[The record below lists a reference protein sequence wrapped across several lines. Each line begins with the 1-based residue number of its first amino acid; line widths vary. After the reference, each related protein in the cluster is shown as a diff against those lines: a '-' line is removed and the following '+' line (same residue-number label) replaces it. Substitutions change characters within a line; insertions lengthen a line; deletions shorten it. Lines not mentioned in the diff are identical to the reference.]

1 MKALVVDDDRV
12 LADVIAYA
20 FKREGYEVIL
30 AEDGE
35 AALLRWSQEN
45 PDLVILDVNMPK
57 MDGFSVCRHIREQA
71 DTAIIMLTVRQD
83 EEDIMQGF
91 RLGAD
96 DYVTKPFSPGQ
107 LMARSRAVLRRTSR
121 DMPVSFRQ
129 VGCIQLN
136 LNRREMMVADGPPIP
151 LTALEHRL
159 ADCLMIN
166 AGQVV
171 TRDTILD
178 YVWGSLKGNRDMVR
192 QLVRRLR
199 NKIEPDPA
207 NPTLIE
213 NIPGLGYV
221 LSESQGVVQSY
232 AE

>member
-35 AALLRWSQEN
+35 AALLRWSQDN

-71 DTAIIMLTVRQD
+71 DTAIIMLTVRRD
-83 EEDIMQGF
+83 EADIMRGF
-91 RLGAD
+91 TLGAD
-96 DYVTKPFSPGQ
+96 DYITKPFSPGQ
-107 LMARSRAVLRRTSR
+107 LMARARAVLRRTSQ
-121 DMPVSFRQ
+121 DLSVSFRQ
-129 VGCIQLN
+129 VGNTHLN
-136 LNRREMMVADGPPIP
+136 LNRRELVVDGGPPVV

-159 ADCLMIN
+159 VDCLMIN

-171 TRDTILD
+171 TRDTIMD
-178 YVWGSLKGNRDMVR
+178 YVWGSLQVNRDMVR
-192 QLVRRLR
+192 QLVCRLR
-199 NKIEPDPA
+199 SKIEPDPA
-207 NPTLIE
+207 NPMFIE
-213 NIPGLGYV
+213 NVPGLGYAW
-221 LSESQGVVQSY
+221 SEKQSTAQPY

>member
-35 AALLRWSQEN
+35 AALLRWSQDN

-71 DTAIIMLTVRQD
+71 DTAIIMLTVRRD
-83 EEDIMQGF
+83 EADIMRGF
-91 RLGAD
+91 TLGAD
-96 DYVTKPFSPGQ
+96 DYITKPFSPGQ
-107 LMARSRAVLRRTSR
+107 LMARARAVLRRTSQ
-121 DMPVSFRQ
+121 DLSVSFRQ
-129 VGCIQLN
+129 VGNTHLN
-136 LNRREMMVADGPPIP
+136 LNRRELVVDGGPPIV

-159 ADCLMIN
+159 VDCLMIN

-171 TRDTILD
+171 TRDTIMD
-178 YVWGSLKGNRDMVR
+178 YVWGSLQVNRDMVR
-192 QLVRRLR
+192 QLVCRLR
-199 NKIEPDPA
+199 SKIEPDPA
-207 NPTLIE
+207 NPMFIE
-213 NIPGLGYV
+213 NVPGLGYAW
-221 LSESQGVVQSY
+221 SEKQSTAQPY